1 MWIALTAVR
10 YRGTWGYIFIYI
22 CAYIF
27 DSAHVEPEFD
37 RGKVLGSTGIVL
49 RAPIVD

>member
-22 CAYIF
+22 CAYI
-27 DSAHVEPEFD
+27 AHVEPEFD